1 MRLSVASCSLLA
13 LMWSHT
19 LEVTC
24 ARVIGPL
31 PTTPSSA
38 GESVTGLF
46 SALFLAAI
54 KINPFLSLLDSETT
68 PRRRLPTLDRL
79 HRCGHR
85 SRSRPQQRSH
95 ALALPRASRR
105 GWRRA

>member
-54 KINPFLSLLDSETT
+54 KSILSSVYLT
-68 PRRRLPTLDRL
+68 PRLLPVVVSPLWIVFIAADIGRGQDRSSNEI
-79 HRCGHR
+79 G
-85 SRSRPQQRSH
+85 
-95 ALALPRASRR
+95 RAHV
-105 GWRRA
+105 